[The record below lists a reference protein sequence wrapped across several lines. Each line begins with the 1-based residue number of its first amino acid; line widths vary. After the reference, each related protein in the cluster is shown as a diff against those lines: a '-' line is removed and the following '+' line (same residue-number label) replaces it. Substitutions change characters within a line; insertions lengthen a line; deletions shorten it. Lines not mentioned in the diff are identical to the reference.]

1 MLLVS
6 DSGAIEIHPHGALRR
21 TRAAGA
27 QTAREAGQA
36 GGIRPPNG
44 RSPGFRGHGLKSEQ
58 MAERAGFEPAMEF
71 NPHTRLAGEC
81 LQPLGHLSWRSS
93 HQCKAW
99 DRRAAGL
106 ESAGAGPTSHAR
118 RRSICSRPH
127 RGCPGR
133 VAERL
138 NAAVLKT
145 VDGGNVVRGFES
157 PPFRFVFIGNTACPR
172 RSARARRPGSAP
184 RGRRRR
190 RRRASSPARPGLRR
204 RRPGARSSA
213 RGRRGCG

>member
-1 MLLVS
+1 VFVALIVCDPDTIRGERTPLYEALAKLNRALQQGQKTPQAS
-6 DSGAIEIHPHGALRR
+6 PKRPRTPQDKAPRRQNDPDPFSG
-21 TRAAGA
+21 
-27 QTAREAGQA
+27 
-36 GGIRPPNG
+36 G
-44 RSPGFRGHGLKSEQ
+44 RSSYIGQ

-99 DRRAAGL
+99 DRRAVRL
-106 ESAGAGPTSHAR
+106 EVGPCRTRVRAC
-118 RRSICSRPH
+118 RRSIWSRPR
-127 RGCPGR
+127 RGLLGR

-157 PPFRFVFIGNTACPR
+157 PPFRFRVCVPQPYAVT
-172 RSARARRPGSAP
+172 SAKR
-184 RGRRRR
+184 
-190 RRRASSPARPGLRR
+190 SSPSSGTGSH
-204 RRPGARSSA
+204 GAA
-213 RGRRGCG
+213 